1 MKHTRTNYN
10 LLPIGKTGEPGK
22 SFEIYQGRRIR
33 STRLIERK
41 SVMKRRLFSELTA
54 GKGSK
59 TVHPT
64 IGGTAYLKELS
75 RNLGASDEAKTCVR
89 RLQSLWNL
97 NQDRNSRA
105 KDLFKLATREDLW
118 VAAYK
123 KLAHNKGA
131 LTAGG
136 AKGTIDGTS
145 LKTLKLLRDAIK
157 SGTYKI
163 SSTRRVYIPKA
174 KGGSRPLGIPEFRD
188 RLAQE
193 VIRIILE
200 CIYEPRF
207 LESSHGF
214 RPRRSQHTSLRQ
226 VRRDFGGA
234 KWVIEGDIS
243 KCFDTISHQVV
254 KHCLRRTIDDER
266 FISLIMRGLRT
277 KVLMPEG
284 GLEWMNVGA
293 PQGGVCSPLLSNIV
307 LHQLDRFILRLK
319 RKVDLGKQ
327 RKRNPA
333 YVKLMNASRYRRGTN
348 EGRDARKA
356 ARRINPNLTDD
367 PGFRRLNYTRYADD
381 FIIGI
386 TGPKALA
393 VRIKELVAGF
403 LKRRLHL
410 NLNEEKTVIT
420 QLSGKNVS
428 FLGYIIKR
436 GAPYS
441 MKHKQHYGK
450 QTRIIRRARLG
461 GLTLI
466 VDVDKV
472 MQGLTYKGF
481 CKGGQP
487 VANFRYMHQSQSYTV
502 NAMNSILRGLNEY
515 YKLSEG
521 RRAAMVYFSY
531 IIRYSIAKMFAAKY
545 KLRSVQRVFKRAG
558 KDLRKLL
565 KAGKKTHGASDQKLT
580 ADAKA
585 AGSKVK
591 VEMPALLYTKYAQVP
606 LPDLKPLAKR
616 WNPYNSG
623 LQAQHI
629 PWPITRWTGFSV
641 RGRMALSA
649 SCAHCGSDQ
658 SVEMHHVRGLKYL
671 NKNNVVEL
679 TMIASRRKQV
689 PLCRACHLAAH
700 GKSLHR

>member
-1 MKHTRTNYN
+1 MIQLRFNN

-22 SFEIYQGRRIR
+22 TFEIYQGRRIR

-41 SVMKRRLFSELTA
+41 SVMKRRSFSELTA

-59 TVHPT
+59 SVHPT
-64 IGGTAYLKELS
+64 IGGTAYLKELKLY
-75 RNLGASDEAKTCVR
+75 LGASDEAKTCVR

-97 NQDRNSRA
+97 KQDRNSRA
-105 KDLFKLATREDLW
+105 KDLFKLAIREELW

-123 KLAHNKGA
+123 KLAYNKGA

-145 LKTLKLLRDAIK
+145 LKTLNLLRDAIK
-157 SGTYKI
+157 SGTYKMG
-163 SSTRRVYIPKA
+163 STRRKNPKA
-174 KGGSRPLGIPEFRD
+174 KGSRPLGIPEFRD
-188 RLAQE
+188 RLVQE
-193 VIRIILE
+193 VIRTILE

-207 LESSHGF
+207 LGSSHGF
-214 RPRRSQHTSLRQ
+214 RPKRSQHTSLRQ

-254 KHCLRRTIDDER
+254 KHCLSRTIDDER
-266 FISLIMRGLRT
+266 FVSLIMRGLRT

-284 GLEWMNVGA
+284 GMEWIDVGT

-319 RKVDLGKQ
+319 RKIDLGKQ

-348 EGRDARKA
+348 EGRDARKM

-367 PGFRRLNYTRYADD
+367 PGFRRLNYTRYADN

-393 VRIKELVAGF
+393 LRVKELVTGF
-403 LKRRLHL
+403 LKRRLCL

-420 QLSGKNVS
+420 QLSAKSVS
-428 FLGYIIKR
+428 FLGYLIKR

-450 QTRIIRRARLG
+450 QTRIIRRARQG

-466 VDVDKV
+466 VDADKV
-472 MQGLTYKGF
+472 VQGLTYKGF

-487 VANFRYMHQSQSYTV
+487 VPNFRYMHQPQSYTV

-521 RRAAMVYFSY
+521 RRATMVYFSY

-545 KLRSVQRVFKRAG
+545 KLRSVQHVFKRAG
-558 KDLRKLL
+558 KDLSKPL
-565 KAGKKTHGASDQKLT
+565 KASKKTHGATDQKLVT
-580 ADAKA
+580 DAKE
-585 AGSKVK
+585 AGSKVI
-591 VEMPALLYTKYAQVP
+591 VEMPTLLYTKYAQVP

-616 WNPYNSG
+616 WNPYNKG
-623 LQAQHI
+623 LQAHHI

-649 SCAHCGSDQ
+649 SCVHCGSDQ

-679 TMIASRRKQV
+679 AMIASRRKQV

-700 GKSLHR
+700 GKTLHR